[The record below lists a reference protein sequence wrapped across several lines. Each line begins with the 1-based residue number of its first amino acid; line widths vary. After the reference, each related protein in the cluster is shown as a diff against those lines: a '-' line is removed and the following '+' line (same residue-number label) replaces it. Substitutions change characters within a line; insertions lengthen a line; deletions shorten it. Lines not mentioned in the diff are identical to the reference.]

1 MDPFVLQGAGAYGG
15 NGSMAAAGTVT
26 GVDSLPAITN
36 TNDML
41 MFPFLDNYRA
51 QLDSF
56 DATSGNLDYTYP
68 GRIGMAPVDTSQMYT
83 QMQRTQEQ
91 MMDFNMRQQQ
101 RYRYNNAEVTAPLNK
116 LTLAATTLQSKI
128 LENEQDQIEGA
139 LQAFVQAYRQAYD
152 PEGTMDNETALANAV
167 TEYQKLT
174 GKSLLADIKDN
185 GSSAFMS
192 GFVRSATFGL
202 FGDRTTADENIAKV
216 TGQPVSEASKKWHTV
231 GRVAG
236 KAATGA
242 AAGAAIGAAV
252 TSWSGGWGAIIG
264 AVVGGIWGF
273 LS

>member
-15 NGSMAAAGTVT
+15 NGSMAAASTVT

-167 TEYQKLT
+167 
-174 GKSLLADIKDN
+174 LLADIKDN

-242 AAGAAIGAAV
+242 AAGATIGAAV